1 MTQSYFIRKG
11 EDPRQIYAS
20 IPQSAIN
27 PRPVFIADQL
37 TALAYL
43 NGAPIAEFTWDDIE
57 YTIKR
62 DKRVVAQTVTA
73 PVTRPA

>member
-11 EDPRQIYAS
+11 EDPRQIYTS
-20 IPQSAIN
+20 IPPSAIN

-37 TALAYL
+37 TALGYL
-43 NGAPIAEFTWDDIE
+43 NGAPLAEFTFDDVE
-57 YTIKR
+57 YVCRR
-62 DKRVVAQTVTA
+62 DKRVVAQTVAA